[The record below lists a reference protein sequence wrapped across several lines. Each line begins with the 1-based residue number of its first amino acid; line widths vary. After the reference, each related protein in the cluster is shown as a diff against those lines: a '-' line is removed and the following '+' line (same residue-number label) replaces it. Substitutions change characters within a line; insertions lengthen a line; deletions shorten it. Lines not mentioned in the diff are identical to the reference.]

1 MGLYKGGFMTGVDFT
16 YTVGLDAKTDTL
28 TKKVNAFRETL
39 AGRPFDIKLDLKG
52 FDTDKATQAFAQL
65 GIEMDKI
72 KTVTADVVTLVD
84 KNGKIYQEA
93 KGYTAQ
99 YTDELG
105 RMTTAYMKIPTTIG
119 DTAKK
124 TKEYDA
130 ILKSTADTLNRTQ
143 NVNETHR
150 QGIEKTADE
159 IKDSISSW
167 KQLAEQYG
175 ASSPQA
181 KELETKITGLV
192 GTLKQQEGAT
202 KTAANAM
209 QNFGTRMAN
218 AIKQTFAYGLSMRA
232 LRMAQ
237 QKVNEA
243 FKYTIA
249 LNTEMTK
256 IQVLQVEGAK
266 TTEQIDNLAN
276 AFNRLAQEMGAT
288 TLQVAEG
295 SVEWLR
301 QGKTI
306 EETSRLLKSTI
317 MLSKLGDLEAGDA
330 TKYLTST
337 LNGYKMEA
345 EDATSVVDKL
355 VAVDNVAATSV
366 RELATAL
373 QYSAAIANQTGV
385 SFEQLVSYI
394 GVVSETTRQNAES
407 IGQGMKTMLT
417 RMQDIKAG
425 KIDED
430 GLGINNVEIA
440 LDKANI
446 KLRESDSEFRD
457 FGTVLEE
464 LAGQWGTLTGTEQA
478 FIAKSIA
485 GIRQVNMFTVL
496 MQNMGRALELQE
508 VQMNASGLAATRYKI
523 HMESLEAKMAQL
535 KASLEN
541 LYKEL
546 ISSEFVAGLLD
557 TGKKI
562 LDFLGNID
570 NLVSTIKLLAIAF
583 ATIKFTGFINGLIAS
598 VTAMNAAAIAAGTA
612 STAMLSLG
620 AAMTAAQ
627 PWILLAVAIGGAI
640 AMLVS
645 LRNEANESAK
655 AVQDALDSIS
665 ESQGKIDNF
674 SEQKKNAGKLKSEY
688 SALTQ
693 ELKNLNPVSTEYME
707 TQKELFN
714 VQNQLIEILPA
725 LEGYYDSEGRFVIK
739 NAEAI
744 QKEIDLLQRKIELEE
759 RLQQITAGEALFDSE
774 DTGDQWERYPDVENF
789 TDAYIRFLEAKVAY
803 DKATKDGG
811 VPDAALEK
819 EYAESKLAV
828 LNENVKVTDLLKTA
842 SEEDAEAY
850 IKGFMGAVNAK
861 IPQMNLAATDD
872 LLEAVGGSFTNFSKA
887 GETNQLQDLILE
899 SLDIF
904 ETQLS
909 SRTDELKK
917 TAEEYR
923 QEQIDLLTGA
933 SGETPGG
940 YTEVQAGNAL
950 DYGTGASHELLENMV
965 NVLIPKFKEGFSDVQ
980 AAMNSV
986 AQGELIPQSE
996 IDKLAEYG
1004 VKVLVASDGTQSL
1017 VELAP
1022 YLEDGTEKVVDA
1034 QTNQID
1040 VMLEYIKTQFKM
1052 SEATEEVVR
1061 KILEQMYVEEAL
1073 ANSYDSL
1080 DDSISSISDAQ
1091 EEFAE
1096 NGYVSASTA
1105 AELVSVNEN
1114 LASSLT
1120 RSGDGFL
1127 FNADAALQTEGAVI
1141 AAILAE
1147 AELTDAAYQVQGGMF
1162 AAAAAMLAEKFAAE
1176 NLDMSLVPLIEK
1188 LEQLGAI
1195 QDKIVGGY
1203 SGGSGGSSA
1212 KQEDPRIKE
1221 NEELI
1226 EQIEDQI
1233 ELEEDKIDVYK
1244 EEIDLIKKA
1253 QDEYHDW
1260 IDQKK
1265 KSLELTKEESDYFKE
1280 QQKSLKE
1287 LADIRKEIALL
1298 ELDTSE
1304 EATAKRLELEAQA
1317 AEMEAE
1323 IAEDAEERR
1332 FDLQMEALDKLKDS
1346 FDKMI
1351 ETQIEGIEN
1360 VIKSI
1365 EDGIDILR
1373 DRIEDIRDLISDI
1386 RDEGRSGSSNGGSPD
1401 YTPPGDSKT
1410 ITEIIAENKTV
1421 VTNTGDPEDWGW
1433 MTEADPY
1440 VTQDAHIGGG
1450 IDTRVIG
1457 ENGTLQNVNAM
1468 KSGEVIYSGN
1478 PGNGWG
1484 NTVAVQ
1490 TPDGEIYFIS
1500 HNAQNYVEKGDIV
1513 NKGQALGLGGNTGDS
1528 RGAHA
1533 HTQIWKEIDGEWQ
1546 QIDAELE
1553 LFGERVGVGS
1563 QIFDEGT
1570 AAVANIVKEVI
1581 PNLSD
1586 SLDKSSI
1593 IIKTASGA
1601 FANISTDIANEF
1613 IDLGATTAEEMA
1625 DIIALTNGGHIDWN
1639 NSISDITNRL
1649 NDFGYSI
1656 GLTGMELA
1664 AFIDYMRDLQG
1675 AKATAVVIPSEILDL
1690 KNSNVNPNP
1699 KKDNPIGQYA
1709 FHSGGLALPD
1719 GRSDFIGN
1727 LRSNEVFAKLLKGEY
1742 VSTEG
1747 QMDNFLKNVLPKVTL
1762 GYQAITKNNQIP
1774 SITVN
1779 MPITVEGNMDKDV
1792 IPDIKKISNN
1802 VMEEINRS
1810 LILRGYVRPAN
1821 NTLS

>member
-1 MGLYKGGFMTGVDFT
+1 MRLYKGGFMANGVDFT
-16 YTVGLDAKTDTL
+16 YTIGARLDTQNLVAAINKVQQDINKQPLSVQIKGDINARVGDIANFAKVIGTTTDKIESVKVVYQEFYDKVNNTKLTVPTKEVTTFKNELGNTVTKVRELDTTLAAIAKADKKGFEFLGTTTATAAIGETSRKMQKAFDDMDTSVKKASDSAEQFLAKT
-28 TKKVNAFRETL
+28 KSMSGPGVE
-39 AGRPFDIKLDLKG
+39 AGR
-52 FDTDKATQAFAQL
+52 A
-65 GIEMDKI
+65 
-72 KTVTADVVTLVD
+72 
-84 KNGKIYQEA
+84 
-93 KGYTAQ
+93 
-99 YTDELG
+99 
-105 RMTTAYMKIPTTIG
+105 
-119 DTAKK
+119 
-124 TKEYDA
+124 
-130 ILKSTADTLNRTQ
+130 
-143 NVNETHR
+143 
-150 QGIEKTADE
+150 
-159 IKDSISSW
+159 
-167 KQLAEQYG
+167 LAEQMQRTSEEYRRLKEAGDVAG
-175 ASSPQA
+175 ASTLEKKLKTQTE
-181 KELETKITGLV
+181 ELKIHNEELKKGAAGL
-192 GTLKQQEGAT
+192 
-202 KTAANAM
+202 
-209 QNFGTRMAN
+209 QNFSSTMQR
-218 AIKQTFAYGLSMRA
+218 AIKQSFAYALTMRA

-317 MLSKLGDLEAGDA
+317 MLSKLGDLGAGDA

-440 LDKANI
+440 LAKANI

-464 LAGQWGTLTGTEQA
+464 VAGQWGTLTGTEQA

-508 VQMNASGLAATRYKI
+508 VQMNASGLAASRYKI

-546 ISSEFVAGLLD
+546 ISSEFLAGLLD

-570 NLVSTIKLLAIAF
+570 NLVSTIKLLAVAF

-645 LRNEANESAK
+645 LRNEADESAK

-714 VQNQLIEILPA
+714 VQNKLTEILPA

-774 DTGDQWERYPDVENF
+774 DTGGQWERYPDVENF
-789 TDAYIRFLEAKVAY
+789 TNAYIRFLEAKVAY

-811 VPDAALEK
+811 VPNAALEK
-819 EYAESKLAV
+819 EYTESKLAV

-850 IKGFMGAVNAK
+850 IKGFKDAVNAK

-887 GETNQLQDLILE
+887 GETNQLQNLILE

-950 DYGTGASHELLENMV
+950 DYGTASSHELLENMV
-965 NVLIPKFKEGFSDVQ
+965 NVLIPKFKEGFSDIQ

-1004 VKVLVASDGTQSL
+1004 VKVLVASDGTQRL

-1034 QTNQID
+1034 QKNQID
-1040 VMLEYIKTQFKM
+1040 VMFEYIKTQFKM

-1061 KILEQMYVEEAL
+1061 KILEQMYAEEAL

-1091 EEFAE
+1091 KEFAE

-1114 LASSLT
+1114 LASSLI
-1120 RSGDGFL
+1120 RSGDGFI
-1127 FNADAALQTEGAVI
+1127 FNANSALETEGAVI
-1141 AAILAE
+1141 QAMLAN
-1147 AELTDAAYQVQGGMF
+1147 AGLRDVAYQVQNGMF
-1162 AAAAAMLAEKFAAE
+1162 AAASAMLAEKLMAGELDAA
-1176 NLDMSLVPLIEK
+1176 LIPLIDK
-1188 LEQLGAI
+1188 LAQLGAI
-1195 QDKIVGGY
+1195 QTQIIGGY
-1203 SGGSGGSSA
+1203 SGGGAGGA

-1226 EQIEDQI
+1226 EQ
-1233 ELEEDKIDVYK
+1233 LEEQ
-1244 EEIDLIKKA
+1244 IDLHEDEKDAIKDS
-1253 QDEYHDW
+1253 QDQYHDW
-1260 IDQKK
+1260 IDLKK
-1265 KSLELTKEESDYFKE
+1265 KALELTKEENDYLKE
-1280 QQKSLKE
+1280 QSERTTNLAKLK
-1287 LADIRKEIALL
+1287 KEIAML
-1298 ELDTSE
+1298 ELDNTE
-1304 EATAKRLELEAQA
+1304 EARAKRLELEEQA
-1317 AEMEAE
+1317 AELEKE
-1323 IAEDAEERR
+1323 ITENTEERR
-1332 FDLQMEALDKLKDS
+1332 YDLQMQALENLKDA
-1346 FDKMI
+1346 FDAMI
-1351 ETQIEGIEN
+1351 EKQIEAIDLVIEGIRDQIEVIRDIIEDLREEGKSGGSTGGYPSVNNTIIGGGGGPGAETALGGALVTIGGSSVFIPAGDVIQKPFNPNGTHYNQNSIDIGTDYGSIIGSPVSGALLGSGMSSAYGGWAAVGTPEN
-1360 VIKSI
+1360 PYMVYHLDKKSI
-1365 EDGIDILR
+1365 EALTGLEGTMYEMGQQIGVSGNTGGVNGIPHVGIMAGASWNQAEYDAAKANRMVNDTVEWAFKQPGKNDQIAKDLLAVAEYLDSGILEEAIGVGLNNVTKQIDI
-1373 DRIEDIRDLISDI
+1373 
-1386 RDEGRSGSSNGGSPD
+1386 SSND
-1401 YTPPGDSKT
+1401 NKDA
-1410 ITEIIAENKTV
+1410 IIADLEDGFISV
-1421 VTNTGDPEDWGW
+1421 DDAVTNGLIENGESINSLQIAT
-1433 MTEADPY
+1433 
-1440 VTQDAHIGGG
+1440 
-1450 IDTRVIG
+1450 
-1457 ENGTLQNVNAM
+1457 ENGTKTLVYTFKDGFYGFAIMITKAIKKAQPKKELVAEQFGSGIVDVSPPIN
-1468 KSGEVIYSGN
+1468 KPGEV
-1478 PGNGWG
+1478 
-1484 NTVAVQ
+1484 
-1490 TPDGEIYFIS
+1490 E
-1500 HNAQNYVEKGDIV
+1500 
-1513 NKGQALGLGGNTGDS
+1513 ALPF
-1528 RGAHA
+1528 H
-1533 HTQIWKEIDGEWQ
+1533 
-1546 QIDAELE
+1546 
-1553 LFGERVGVGS
+1553 
-1563 QIFDEGT
+1563 
-1570 AAVANIVKEVI
+1570 
-1581 PNLSD
+1581 
-1586 SLDKSSI
+1586 
-1593 IIKTASGA
+1593 
-1601 FANISTDIANEF
+1601 
-1613 IDLGATTAEEMA
+1613 
-1625 DIIALTNGGHIDWN
+1625 NGGLVESHHN
-1639 NSISDITNRL
+1639 G
-1649 NDFGYSI
+1649 DF
-1656 GLTGMELA
+1656 A
-1664 AFIDYMRDLQG
+1664 
-1675 AKATAVVIPSEILDL
+1675 
-1690 KNSNVNPNP
+1690 
-1699 KKDNPIGQYA
+1699 
-1709 FHSGGLALPD
+1709 
-1719 GRSDFIGN
+1719 GN
-1727 LRSNEVFAKLLKGEY
+1727 LRSNEVFSKLLKGEY
-1742 VSTEG
+1742 VATEG
-1747 QMDNFLKNVLPKVTL
+1747 QMDNFL
-1762 GYQAITKNNQIP
+1762 
-1774 SITVN
+1774 
-1779 MPITVEGNMDKDV
+1779 
-1792 IPDIKKISNN
+1792 
-1802 VMEEINRS
+1802 
-1810 LILRGYVRPAN
+1810 
-1821 NTLS
+1821 